1 MTDSRSVPPPD
12 EEPRVPEIPPR
23 PVLPEP
29 PKVEFERPKLP
40 QGPSP
45 QFTGTTKAVSLAF
58 SIGFSLA
65 GPVVLGGLV
74 GYWLDGRF
82 NTSPTWTM
90 ILVLVGA
97 VAGLVQL
104 IRTVNRL
111 QSDEERKP

>member
-1 MTDSRSVPPPD
+1 MTDSRSVPPED
-12 EEPRVPEIPPR
+12 EEPRTPEIPPR
-23 PVLPEP
+23 PTLPEP

-45 QFTGTTKAVSLAF
+45 QFTGTTKAMSLAF

-74 GYWLDGRF
+74 GYWLDARLGT
-82 NTSPTWTM
+82 NPTFTM

-97 VAGLVQL
+97 IAGLVQL

-111 QSDEERKP
+111 QSDEERKR